1 MLEIVK
7 KIEEEI
13 REGRGVTREEALE
26 LLKSKAHEELIE
38 LAHRLTVEYASK
50 KFDFCAIINARSGCC
65 SEDCKW
71 CAQSAHWGGANSK
84 VYGFIGKC
92 ACAREAKAAEANK
105 VRRIAIVTAGRGQSK
120 SEIDEICEAIREMKA
135 NTSIGIC
142 ASLGIVEL
150 EDLKLRQMAE
160 FDNFRRR
167 TNKEK
172 LELMTTAGERIFKDM
187 LPLVDDF
194 ERAKM
199 AMAKSDDINAVREGI
214 DLIYNK
220 FINFLAANNVKAIDT
235 TDADF
240 NTDLHEA
247 ITTFAAGEDK
257 KGKVIDCTQKG
268 YTLGEKVIRFAKV
281 VVGE

>member
-1 MLEIVK
+1 MTKSKDIKKEEQLVDNELENVANQ
-7 KIEEEI
+7 ETTAEQVAQEEI
-13 REGRGVTREEALE
+13 EASEVDVLQTKVAELE
-26 LLKSKAHEELIE
+26 
-38 LAHRLTVEYASK
+38 
-50 KFDFCAIINARSGCC
+50 ARV
-65 SEDCKW
+65 
-71 CAQSAHWGGANSK
+71 A
-84 VYGFIGKC
+84 
-92 ACAREAKAAEANK
+92 
-105 VRRIAIVTAGRGQSK
+105 
-120 SEIDEICEAIREMKA
+120 
-135 NTSIGIC
+135 
-142 ASLGIVEL
+142 EL

-172 LELMTTAGERIFKDM
+172 LELMITAGERIFCEM

-194 ERAKM
+194 ERAKV
-199 AMAKSDDINAVREGI
+199 AMAKSEDINAVREGI

-220 FINFLAANNVKAIDT
+220 FIAFLGANNVKAIDT

-268 YTLGEKVIRFAKV
+268 YTLGEKVIRFSKV

>member
-1 MLEIVK
+1 MAKNKDKNLKDRYADGSQAATQSDRPEGCK
-7 KIEEEI
+7 NMENEKIEQEDALQAE
-13 REGRGVTREEALE
+13 RLNEQEQSGNNVTEADQLHAKVAELE
-26 LLKSKAHEELIE
+26 
-38 LAHRLTVEYASK
+38 
-50 KFDFCAIINARSGCC
+50 ARV
-65 SEDCKW
+65 
-71 CAQSAHWGGANSK
+71 A
-84 VYGFIGKC
+84 
-92 ACAREAKAAEANK
+92 
-105 VRRIAIVTAGRGQSK
+105 
-120 SEIDEICEAIREMKA
+120 
-135 NTSIGIC
+135 
-142 ASLGIVEL
+142 EL

-194 ERAKM
+194 ERAKV
-199 AMAKSDDINAVREGI
+199 AMEKTDDIEAVRQGI
-214 DLIYNK
+214 ELIYSK
-220 FINFLAANNVKAIDT
+220 FVGFLAANDVKAIDT

-268 YTLGEKVIRFAKV
+268 YTLGDKVIRFSKV

>member
-1 MLEIVK
+1 MKKNKDKKQVEQPVDNQVENANVKAENGKVEVENVETTQAEDVSETEQLQAKVAELE
-7 KIEEEI
+7 
-13 REGRGVTREEALE
+13 
-26 LLKSKAHEELIE
+26 
-38 LAHRLTVEYASK
+38 
-50 KFDFCAIINARSGCC
+50 ARV
-65 SEDCKW
+65 
-71 CAQSAHWGGANSK
+71 A
-84 VYGFIGKC
+84 
-92 ACAREAKAAEANK
+92 
-105 VRRIAIVTAGRGQSK
+105 
-120 SEIDEICEAIREMKA
+120 
-135 NTSIGIC
+135 
-142 ASLGIVEL
+142 EL

-194 ERAKM
+194 ERAKE
-199 AMAKSDDINAVREGI
+199 AMSKTDDIEAVRQGI
-214 DLIYNK
+214 ELIYSK
-220 FINFLAANNVKAIDT
+220 FIGFLAANDVKVIDT

>member
-1 MLEIVK
+1 MAKNKDK
-7 KIEEEI
+7 KNVEQPVENQV
-13 REGRGVTREEALE
+13 GKE
-26 LLKSKAHEELIE
+26 LLDSVNNGEAVNDTEAAGADEVSENEVLQAKVAELE
-38 LAHRLTVEYASK
+38 
-50 KFDFCAIINARSGCC
+50 ARV
-65 SEDCKW
+65 
-71 CAQSAHWGGANSK
+71 A
-84 VYGFIGKC
+84 
-92 ACAREAKAAEANK
+92 
-105 VRRIAIVTAGRGQSK
+105 
-120 SEIDEICEAIREMKA
+120 
-135 NTSIGIC
+135 
-142 ASLGIVEL
+142 EL

-172 LELMTTAGERIFKDM
+172 LELMTTAGERIFCDM

-194 ERAKM
+194 ERAKV
-199 AMAKSDDINAVREGI
+199 AMAKSEDINAVREGI

-220 FINFLAANNVKAIDT
+220 FVGFLAANNVKAIDT
-235 TDADF
+235 VDADF

-257 KGKVIDCTQKG
+257 KGKVIDCTQTG